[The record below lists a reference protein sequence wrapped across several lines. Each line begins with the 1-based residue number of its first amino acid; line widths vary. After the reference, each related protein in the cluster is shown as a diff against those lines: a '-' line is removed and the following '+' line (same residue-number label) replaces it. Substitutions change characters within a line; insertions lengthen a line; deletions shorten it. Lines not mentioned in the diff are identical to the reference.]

1 MLIHTQ
7 ICFDTPL
14 NVSIQQGDIVYYN
27 ENIINSNGFQ
37 TADISNMVHFG
48 PIVGF
53 GEEGMCIIVEHD
65 DILNPAPSLMSYI
78 AFVKD
83 KRVNTSSLLGYYMDI
98 KFVNDSYEDVELFS
112 VGSEIV
118 ESSK

>member
-1 MLIHTQ
+1 MLVHTQ

-14 NVSIQQGDIVYYN
+14 NVSIQHGDIVYYN
-27 ENIINSNGFQ
+27 ANIMSSNGFQ
-37 TADISNMVHFG
+37 IGEISNMIQWG
-48 PIVGF
+48 PVIGF
-53 GEEGMCIIVEHD
+53 GGEGACIIVEHD
-65 DILNPAPSLMSYI
+65 DVLNPAPPLMSYI

-98 KFVNDSYEDVELFS
+98 KFVNDSHEEVELFS
-112 VGSEIV
+112 IGSEIV